1 MNVTQRRFVGT
12 IISPTKRR
20 QPGQASFARTTG
32 WLFGWLFDRQEAEGN
47 APSRGL
53 PPAFPSPFTKSA
65 LSPGLAPKV
74 EVPEF

>member
-1 MNVTQRRFVGT
+1 MNVTKRHFVGT
-12 IISPTKRR
+12 IICPPKRR
-20 QPGQASFARTTG
+20 QPGQASFSRTT
-32 WLFGWLFDRQEAEGN
+32 GWLFDRQEAEGN